1 MSQKTYLTILKS
13 GIYLSLICVFFVF
26 KGLLFPYITS
36 KQIPFNIIME
46 VLLVFWIAF
55 LVKYPEYRPKKSW
68 ITFGLISFFAVM
80 VISCVTGVDFN
91 LSFWGDVERML
102 GAFHILHFFIFY
114 LILITV
120 FREQKDW
127 KILLIASVVCGVFIS
142 FYGLG
147 ENQKGYSTIGNS
159 AYVSGYLIFN
169 MYFCVLLFFKEKVKE
184 LKWLYLLPLPLFFV
198 HFDKLGTSGA
208 HVGLGLSILAALF
221 LYGVLNRNKK
231 IATLAI
237 CFLGI
242 VIISWLFTHKDS
254 PILDR
259 TPGLRAIRGIDFQ
272 KNTFQTRII
281 SWKAGL
287 KDFKAHPII
296 GVGHGNYAIIFDKYF
311 TPDFYLQTRGETYFD
326 RAHNNVVDIASTT
339 GVFGISTYLF
349 ILLASAYYLIDGYRK
364 KYIGLHDFVLVSCLI
379 IAYFVQNLAVFDSFI
394 TYMLIMVV
402 FGYVYWMHKE
412 GEENFL
418 EGLQEK
424 GKMISDKF
432 TKDRYFENKEI
443 YTLVFA
449 GFLLFMI
456 MYQYNISPWR
466 MLNGTI
472 DGQRAYAAGR
482 VPETLEIYK
491 KALSYNT
498 VLDRDSRTS
507 LLRIF
512 ATNPNALKQLNKD
525 TVEQDIDY
533 LIDLAEKN
541 VDYNKGDS
549 LNQMMLAQ
557 MLNTASVYYQNN
569 QEKFMYYSDRALEA
583 INRSI
588 EASPGRSPVY
598 FQKAQIYITR
608 NEPDKAIETLRYAS
622 SLNDEYYDSFCHLG
636 KTLLHYGQTEEAYK
650 EIDKCIDLGGYGL
663 LTPAGYIKELINHY
677 VDAEDWVRVTGLYEQ
692 LSVQEPQEVKHLIN
706 LAKLYAEQGEKE
718 KAIDAVGRAI
728 KVDPSI
734 EASANSF
741 IESLK

>member
-80 VISCVTGVDFN
+80 VISSVTGVDFN

-231 IATLAI
+231 IKIATLAI

-287 KDFKAHPII
+287 
-296 GVGHGNYAIIFDKYF
+296 KYF

-512 ATNPNALKQLNKD
+512 ATNPNPLKQLNKD